1 MKDCIKNLFCKKP
14 DVILFCKS
22 ENPIYG
28 SRHITF
34 ARSFRIGSRRVVD
47 HSGDTILLNDDG
59 TVSGHYVF
67 THWEA
72 V

>member
-1 MKDCIKNLFCKKP
+1 MIEFIKRLFKKKP
-14 DVILFCKS
+14 DVILSQKGCSLFP
-22 ENPIYG
+22 E

-34 ARSFRIGSRRVVD
+34 ARSYRIGSRRVVE
-47 HSGDTILLNDDG
+47 HHGDMLLLQGDG
-59 TVSGHYVF
+59 TVSGHFSF